1 MQITNRSCSARVFIT
16 ALHPPCDSTSLRH
29 VIDEEAE
36 TVNIL
41 TNLSNLQDVILNFR
55 EDKSIAGLCKT
66 RIYNANKREMP
77 TLRGQN

>member
-1 MQITNRSCSARVFIT
+1 
-16 ALHPPCDSTSLRH
+16 